1 MPTSAPARWT
11 RLLLKSLGPGIIT
24 GAADDDP
31 SGIATYS
38 VAGAQFGTNLL
49 WTALLTWPLMAAVQM
64 MCARIGKVTGQGL
77 AGNFNRRFPGWLLR
91 VFIVALL
98 VANTINIAAD
108 LAGMADAAEMLSG
121 INSHFCVVVFALLIS
136 WATVRL
142 QYHQIANVL
151 KWLVLV
157 LFAYPITAL
166 VAGADWGRVMR
177 DTLVPAMPHSREEW
191 SMLVAILGTT
201 ISPYL
206 FFWQASEEVE
216 EEKSAGQNTLAKR
229 RGATLKELELR
240 NIDVGVGA
248 FFSNMVMFFIIL
260 TTAITLNRHGINHIE
275 TTRQAAEALRPFAG
289 KFAATLFTI
298 GIVGVGV
305 LAIPTLAGSA
315 AYAFAE
321 TLGWRQGLNKKLKQA
336 RWFYGLI
343 LFSTGVGVGLD
354 FAHVNP
360 VKALYWTAVINGLL
374 APFLLVAILIVA
386 LDKKLMQGQP
396 SSRLG
401 WTVVAITTVAMFAAG
416 IAMFVV
422 KTDAPASV
430 VPHVKDTRVHFL
442 ELCSLDQPRD
452 SFRGYALSVGR

>member
-1 MPTSAPARWT
+1 M
-11 RLLLKSLGPGIIT
+11 KSLGPGIIT

-38 VAGAQFGTNLL
+38 VAGAQLGTKLL

-77 AGNFNRRFPGWLLR
+77 AANFKQRFPRWLLLG
-91 VFIVALL
+91 VVTALL
-98 VANTINIAAD
+98 AANTINIGAD

-121 INSHFCVVVFALLIS
+121 INSHLLVVGFALLIS

-142 QYHQIANVL
+142 HYHQIANVL

-157 LFAYPITAL
+157 LFAYPVTAF
-166 VAGADWGRVMR
+166 VAGDWDGVAHA
-177 DTLVPAMPHSREEW
+177 TFIPSMPHTSDEW

-216 EEKSAGQNTLAKR
+216 EEKAAGQSTLAQR

-240 NIDVGVGA
+240 NFDVGVGA
-248 FFSNMVMFFIIL
+248 FFSNIVMFFIIL
-260 TTAITLNRHGINHIE
+260 TTAITLNRHGMTHIE
-275 TTRQAAEALRPFAG
+275 TTRQAAEALRPLAG
-289 KFAATLFTI
+289 KFAATLFTV
-298 GIVGVGV
+298 GIVGVGF
-305 LAIPTLAGSA
+305 LAIPTLAGST

-321 TLGWRQGLNKKLKQA
+321 ALGWRQGLDKKLKQA
-336 RWFYGLI
+336 RAFYALI
-343 LFSTGVGVGLD
+343 LLSTVIGVGLD
-354 FAHVNP
+354 FIGINP

-386 LDKKLMQGQP
+386 SDKKLMQGQP

-401 WTVVAITTVAMFAAG
+401 WTIVAITAMAMFAAG
-416 IAMFVV
+416 VAMFAV
-422 KTDAPASV
+422 
-430 VPHVKDTRVHFL
+430 
-442 ELCSLDQPRD
+442 
-452 SFRGYALSVGR
+452 